1 MKSKSWTAFSV
12 FSTQATRDKKNC
24 FTFSANL
31 QHNNNNNKKPTNPPP
46 QKKKLIICLNFL
58 FLQVLY
64 LINFQEA
71 NTTYVSMIFL
81 KTIDDTFKSQLCILF
96 CGYKAYSV
104 LSTFVE
110 IVRKTGYLFYIK
122 SIKHTKISELTTL
135 S

>member
-1 MKSKSWTAFSV
+1 MKSNSWTAFSV
-12 FSTQATRDKKNC
+12 FSTQATR
-24 FTFSANL
+24 
-31 QHNNNNNKKPTNPPP
+31 NKKKLFHIFSKLTTQQQQQQKTKLLPPP
-46 QKKKLIICLNFL
+46 KKKLIICLNFL

-81 KTIDDTFKSQLCILF
+81 KTIDDTFKGQLCILF